1 MLFSRTFLLT
11 ASAAALLSA
20 GAFAQSQPPAPLKLT
35 ILHVNDIHSR
45 LLPINRFGTT
55 CSAKEEEEKKCFGGV
70 ARVGYQAQEI
80 AKQVKAAGGH
90 SVFLHAGD
98 QFQGSLFYTVYKG
111 KADLVAVNLLDVDAM
126 SLGNHEF
133 DDGPGVLADFLKGT
147 KFPVLS
153 VNVDVSKEPRLQGLF
168 QPYTIVE
175 RGGQKI
181 GIIGAT
187 TDDTPI
193 TSSPGPTVS
202 FAHEDGPLKKAVAE
216 LKSLGIDKIIA
227 LTHSGWVRDQEIAK
241 MVDGIDVIVGGH
253 SHTLLSNKIKEAEG
267 PYPIV
272 VNNKS
277 GRTLIV
283 TAAAYSQYLGRLDV
297 TFDANGVVSAY
308 EGEPILLDAS
318 VAEDKAIRAE
328 INKFDAPI
336 SEMKSKP
343 VGTSGVALDATT
355 CRKGECLMGNLVA
368 DALVWST
375 ASKGTEFAIQNG
387 GGVRASIGEGPV
399 TLGQVLT
406 VLPFQNTIATM
417 KLKGSDVVAALEN
430 GVSKVEENQGR
441 FPQVSSNL
449 RYSWDP
455 KKPAGSRIVSVEVK
469 RNGAFQPLDPNATY
483 NVATNDFM
491 RRGGD
496 GYTMFKTNAVD
507 AYDFGPNL
515 EDSVSAY
522 IAKNSP
528 VQAKLEGRVRQ
539 P

>member
-1 MLFSRTFLLT
+1 MLFTRTSLLT
-11 ASAAALLSA
+11 VSVAALLSA
-20 GAFAQSQPPAPLKLT
+20 GAVAQQAPAPLKLT
-35 ILHVNDIHSR
+35 ILHVNDVHSR
-45 LLPINRFGTT
+45 LLPINRFSTT

-70 ARVGYQAQEI
+70 ARIAYQAQEV
-80 AKQVKAAGGH
+80 AKQVKAAGGQTL
-90 SVFLHAGD
+90 FLHAGD
-98 QFQGSLFYTVYKG
+98 QFQGSLMYTVYKG
-111 KADLVAVNLLDVDAM
+111 KAELTAVNLLDIDAM

-153 VNVDVSKEPRLQGLF
+153 ANTDVSKEPRLQGLIR
-168 QPYTIVE
+168 PYTIVE

-181 GIIGAT
+181 GIIGVT

-202 FAHEDGPLKKAVAE
+202 FAHEDAPIKRYVAE
-216 LKSLGIDKIIA
+216 LKALGIDKIIA

-241 MVDGIDVIVGGH
+241 NVEGIDVIVGGH

-272 VNNKS
+272 VANKVNK
-277 GRTLIV
+277 TLIV
-283 TAAAYSQYLGRLDV
+283 TAEAYSKYLGRLDV
-297 TFDANGVVSAY
+297 TFDAKGNITAY
-308 EGEPILLDAS
+308 EGEPILLDAN
-318 VAEDKAIRAE
+318 VPEDKTIRAE
-328 INKFDAPI
+328 IDKLDAPI
-336 SEMKSKP
+336 QAMKAKP
-343 VGTSGVALDATT
+343 VGTAGVNLDATV
-355 CRKGECLMGNLVA
+355 CRKSECLMGDLVA
-368 DALVWST
+368 DALVWAT

-399 TLGQVLT
+399 TLGHVLT
-406 VLPFQNTIATM
+406 VLPFQNTIATL
-417 KLKGSDVVAALEN
+417 KLKGSDVLAALEN

-469 RNGAFQPLDPNATY
+469 RNGSFAPLDPNATY
-483 NVATNDFM
+483 ALATNDFM

-496 GYTMFKTNAVD
+496 GYSVFKTNAID
-507 AYDFGPNL
+507 PYDFGPNL
-515 EDSVSAY
+515 EDAVSSF
-522 IAKNSP
+522 IAQNSP
-528 VQAKLEGRVRQ
+528 VQPKLEGRVRQ

>member
-1 MLFSRTFLLT
+1 MFSSRNSLLT
-11 ASAAALLSA
+11 VSVVALLSA
-20 GAFAQSQPPAPLKLT
+20 GAYAQSPAPLKLT

-70 ARVGYQAQEI
+70 ARVGYQAHEI
-80 AKQVKAAGGH
+80 ARQVKAAGGH
-90 SVFLHAGD
+90 TLFLHAGD

-111 KADLVAVNLLDVDAM
+111 KADLTAVNLLDIDAM

-133 DDGPGVLADFLKGT
+133 DDGPGVLADFLKGV

-153 VNVDVSKEPRLQGLF
+153 ANIDVSREPRLQTLF
-168 QPYTIVE
+168 RPYTIVE

-181 GIIGAT
+181 GIIGVT

-193 TSSPGPTVS
+193 TSSPGPTVG
-202 FAHEDGPLKKAVAE
+202 FAHEDVPLQRMVAE
-216 LKSLGIDKIIA
+216 LKGLGIDKIIA
-227 LTHSGWVRDQEIAK
+227 LTHSGWIRDQEIAK
-241 MVDGIDVIVGGH
+241 MVEGIDVIVGGH
-253 SHTLLSNKIKEAEG
+253 SHTLLSNKDKEAEG

-272 VNNKS
+272 ATNKANK
-277 GRTLIV
+277 TLIV
-283 TAAAYSQYLGRLDV
+283 QAAAYSKYLGRLDV
-297 TFDANGVVSAY
+297 TFDAKGNVTAY

-318 VAEDKAIRAE
+318 IPEDKTIRNE
-328 INKFDAPI
+328 IDKLDAPI
-336 SEMKSKP
+336 QSMKSKP
-343 VGTSGVALDATT
+343 VGTAAINLDAST

-368 DALVWST
+368 DALVWAT
-375 ASKGTEFAIQNG
+375 TSKGTEFAIQNG

-399 TLGQVLT
+399 TLGHVLT

-449 RYSWDP
+449 RYTWDP

-469 RNGAFQPLDPNATY
+469 RNGTFQPLDPNAVY

-496 GYTMFKTNAVD
+496 GYAMFKTNAVD

-515 EDSVSAY
+515 EDAVSSY
-522 IAKNSP
+522 IGQNSP
-528 VQAKLEGRVRQ
+528 VQPKLEGRVRQ